1 MRVSERAP
9 VSRCDR
15 PEHDLLTGREVR
27 GRTRSIRTD
36 RWPRIRKQS
45 AGFPRD
51 IVSRTLGLE
60 RILAHLRR
68 SQGRRAS
75 LPRREDAS
83 EYWYRDVLDPM
94 HACLTLDLGRRLL
107 IMFKVTL

>member
-51 IVSRTLGLE
+51 IVSRTLRLE

-83 EYWYRDVLDPM
+83 EVWFRDVLDPIQSWLE
-94 HACLTLDLGRRLL
+94 HAFVSGRRIL
-107 IMFKVTL
+107 FKVAL